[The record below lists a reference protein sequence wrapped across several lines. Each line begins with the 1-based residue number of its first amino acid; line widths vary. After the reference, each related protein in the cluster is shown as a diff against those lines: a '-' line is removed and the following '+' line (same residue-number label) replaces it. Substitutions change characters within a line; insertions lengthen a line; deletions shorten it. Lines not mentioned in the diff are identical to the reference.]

1 MSQHLPPRRQNW
13 KPIKTR
19 DGPHRAK
26 KCRLRWGAIDGE
38 RNLQQ
43 TDAGLSHART
53 VASPAGKS
61 PRMANQMRQ
70 DTRGHFT
77 SSAAHR

>member
-38 RNLQQ
+38 RKLQQ
-43 TDAGLSHART
+43 LAPFYHTPVPLQARGEKSKDGQPTQAGHSWALR
-53 VASPAGKS
+53 
-61 PRMANQMRQ
+61 
-70 DTRGHFT
+70 
-77 SSAAHR
+77 SSL